1 MDLSL
6 MNKEQKRAIQ
16 TTEGPLLIMA
26 GAGSGKTRVLTHR
39 VAYLMKE
46 KDVPARNILAITFT
60 NKAAR
65 EMRDRVS
72 SLIRNGASD
81 IWVSTF
87 HSMCVRILR
96 SNINYLGY
104 ENSFSI
110 LDPTDQR
117 SVVKD
122 ILKRRNLDIKQHN
135 PRNIIGFISDKKNQL
150 IRAKQSAEEAEG
162 YPDTLYSE
170 IYHDYQQILYRNS
183 ALDFDDLIMLTIELF
198 EKEKAV
204 LERYQNLFQYIHV
217 DEYQDTNHAQ
227 YQLVK
232 LLAAKYRNICVVG
245 DSDQSIYRFRG
256 ADITNILNFEDDYP
270 EAAVIKLEQN
280 YRSSKNILDA
290 ANAVIDNNTERK
302 PKALR
307 TDRDGGAKLQS
318 IVSDSERGEG
328 QEIVRNVLDLS
339 SKYSYNDM
347 AVLYRTNAQSRAIE
361 DALVK
366 SNIPYKMVGGM
377 KFYDRMEIK
386 DLMSYLKVIQNPN
399 DDIAFERIVNVP
411 KRGIGPKTV
420 DKLKE
425 HGRHTGASIY
435 EAIKESD
442 FIGISK
448 NAVVKLMNLNDML
461 DNLKQKSKYMSVTE
475 LVDEVLADT
484 GYLDLLEKENSLES
498 RSRVENLEEFRTVTR
513 EFDKD
518 NEVNDELLFTF
529 LSDMALVSDQ
539 DGVDE
544 DSGVTLMTM
553 HASKGLEFKV
563 VFIVGLEE
571 GIFPSR
577 RVMFDDKE
585 LEEERRL
592 MYVALTRAEDRL
604 FLSRAD
610 SRMIYGKT
618 ETNMRSRFF
627 SELPETLIEGEA
639 ADTQQPMASGSF
651 AMNRRG
657 PKKRSRVVTNNSGV
671 SFTVGDKV
679 EHKKFG
685 EGIISGIKGEGDSQE
700 LDIIFTGVGVKRL
713 LANFAPLT
721 KKE

>member
-6 MNKEQKRAIQ
+6 MNKEQKKAIK

-39 VAYLMKE
+39 ITYLLGEKE
-46 KDVPARNILAITFT
+46 VPSRNILAITFT

-65 EMRDRVS
+65 EMKERVAA
-72 SLIRNGASD
+72 LVGGGAASMW
-81 IWVSTF
+81 ISTF

-96 SNINYLGY
+96 SNINYIGY

-110 LDPTDQR
+110 LDPTDQK
-117 SVVKD
+117 SVIKD
-122 ILKRRNLDIKQHN
+122 ILKRRNLDVKQHN
-135 PRNIIGFISDKKNQL
+135 PRNIIGYISDKKNQL
-150 IRAKQSAEEAEG
+150 IKPDQAISEAAS

-170 IYHDYQQILYRNS
+170 MYSDYQRILYRNS

-198 EKEKAV
+198 DKEPKV
-204 LERYQNLFQYIHV
+204 LEHYQNRFQYIHV

-227 YQLVK
+227 YRLISQL
-232 LLAAKYRNICVVG
+232 AEKYRNICVVG
-245 DSDQSIYRFRG
+245 DSDQSIYKFRG
-256 ADITNILNFEDDYP
+256 ADISNILNFEDDYP
-270 EAAVIKLEQN
+270 EATVITLEQN

-290 ANAVIDNNTERK
+290 ANAVIENNTERK

-307 TDRDGGAKLQS
+307 TARDGGPKLQLM
-318 IVSDSERGEG
+318 VSDSERGEAETIIG
-328 QEIVRNVLDLS
+328 NIQSLS
-339 SKYSYNDM
+339 GEHSYSDM

-377 KFYDRMEIK
+377 KFYDRKEIK
-386 DLMSYLKVIQNPN
+386 DLMSYLKVILNPN
-399 DDIAFERIVNVP
+399 DDISFERIVNTP
-411 KRGIGPKTV
+411 KRGLGPKTI
-420 DKLKE
+420 DKLKA
-425 HGRHTGASIY
+425 HGQNTGISIF

-442 FIGISK
+442 FIGIPK
-448 NAVVKLMNLNDML
+448 TAVVKLMGLVDL
-461 DNLKQKSKYMSVTE
+461 LESLKHKSRFLTITE
-475 LVDEVLADT
+475 LVDEVLKHS
-484 GYLDLLEKENSLES
+484 GYRKMLEGEKSIEATS
-498 RSRVENLEEFRTVTR
+498 RLENLEEFKTVTM
-513 EFDKD
+513 EFDRD
-518 NEVNDELLFTF
+518 NEISDELLFTF

-539 DGVDE
+539 DSVED

-563 VFIVGLEE
+563 VFVVGLEE

-577 RVMFDDKE
+577 RVAYDDRE

-604 FLSRAD
+604 FLSRAN
-610 SRMIYGKT
+610 SRMIFGKT
-618 ETNMRSRFF
+618 ESNIQSRFL
-627 SELPETLIEGEA
+627 SEIPERLVEGNEA
-639 ADTQQPMASGSF
+639 VGGSASGGMKKRS
-651 AMNRRG
+651 G
-657 PKKRSRVVTNNSGV
+657 KPKRSRVLTNNSGV
-671 SFTVGDKV
+671 TFSIGDKV

-685 EGIISGIKGEGDSQE
+685 DGIISGIKGEGDSQE
-700 LDIIFTGVGVKRL
+700 LDIVFTKAGVKRL
-713 LANFAPLT
+713 LANFAPIE